1 MRLDSSKVDREF
13 LARVRCPTRP
23 LGLLDAPPRSGTVF
37 FPCEPSAA
45 LRCESLAEPA
55 TPVRIAEGAWAIVTR
70 HHGVD
75 PVDGVVKRDT
85 GGVRYYEA
93 GGGFVDDPEIGEDVV
108 CRDSYY
114 TWFVPRLLRGMKVWP

>member
-13 LARVRCPTRP
+13 LARVRCPTQP
-23 LGLLDAPPRSGTVF
+23 LGLLESPPRSHVVF
-37 FPCEPSAA
+37 FPCETSAA
-45 LRCESLAEPA
+45 LQCTTLAAPA
-55 TPVRIAEGAWAIVTR
+55 TPVRIAEEAYAIITR
-70 HHGVD
+70 HYGVD

-108 CRDSYY
+108 CRDSYF
-114 TWFVPRLLRGMKVWP
+114 TWFVPRLLRGMKVGP